1 MIPAPGV
8 PILSERSSQGGT
20 RGDGGLRGK
29 RVGANSTIFA
39 FGPKRWA
46 RWLLAGC
53 AGCLVGPPLGAAE
66 PGAKPLEP
74 AIQAPS
80 EARELTPPAQSS
92 ADTKETTLPVSPPP
106 AGPSAP
112 AGLPA
117 PDVRAFLAASEAFV
131 RAPRDGELLS
141 LGQEL
146 RDRGFE
152 PAAKRVFSN
161 VANPS
166 AEMAAM
172 VERCL
177 QLGQFDAADEL
188 LALWKRKAP
197 REGKRDLLAVIS
209 GLAQG
214 QSELAQRELASA
226 RESVAPEDKA
236 LLDLVAGLLAI
247 RLRGGEPGI
256 ADNPWNVAFAGE
268 GVETGA
274 YQPGRI
280 PPAELE
286 KIPPDAVASMVRLV
300 ALVPKQ
306 GSLWALLGEL
316 LNAQGDPAAA
326 RQCLERARILLY
338 TPRALREHLRILEA
352 HQREAERGVQ
362 EALGAATV
370 PPSPP
375 SPGGAEGALKS
386 ASAPSGWS
394 TLASR
399 PRVFVVVVLG
409 GILIVSLVLLQ
420 FREWMRAPR
429 KR

>member
-1 MIPAPGV
+1 MIPLPGV
-8 PILSERSSQGGT
+8 PILGERVFPGREAGGGVS
-20 RGDGGLRGK
+20 RGVRDEDKTAKPGSR
-29 RVGANSTIFA
+29 
-39 FGPKRWA
+39 PKRWA
-46 RWLLAGC
+46 GWLA
-53 AGCLVGPPLGAAE
+53 VIGAACLGGFALAATE
-66 PGAKPLEP
+66 PSAAPEEP
-74 AIQAPS
+74 ATPRPN
-80 EARELTPPAQSS
+80 EAQELTPPGRPV
-92 ADTKETTLPVSPPP
+92 ADPKPSTPP
-106 AGPSAP
+106 ASNSEGPKNR
-112 AGLPA
+112 PA
-117 PDVRAFLAASEAFV
+117 PDVRALLAASEAFV

-152 PAAKRVFSN
+152 PAAKRVFAN

-177 QLGQFDAADEL
+177 QLGQFEAADEL

-214 QSELAQRELASA
+214 QTELTQRELAAA

-256 ADNPWNVAFAGE
+256 ADNPWNVTFAME
-268 GVETGA
+268 GTEAGA

-280 PPAELE
+280 ASAELE

-300 ALVPKQ
+300 GLVPKQ

-338 TPRALREHLRILEA
+338 TPRVLREHLRILEA
-352 HQREAERGVQ
+352 RQREAERGAQ
-362 EALGAATV
+362 EALGAATA
-370 PPSPP
+370 PPLP
-375 SPGGAEGALKS
+375 PGGADGAIKS